1 MQTNRLFQIIYILLR
16 EGTVTAGELAKRFEV
31 SPRTI
36 YRDIDALSLA
46 GVPVYASKG
55 KGGGISLLQDFVL
68 DKSLLSETEQNAV
81 LTALQGFLPLQV
93 GEDAS
98 VLEKLSAFWGRNVV
112 PWLKIDFSD
121 WGDSNKDLFEM
132 LKTAVTEQ
140 HIIHFD
146 YYNSFGEKTHR
157 QVEPVQI
164 WFKHRAWYLHGYCLS
179 KKEFRTFKLT
189 RIQNLTVTNE
199 PCIPGRLDVTEA
211 WAADEKE
218 DSKAVSLILKFAPE
232 TAYRIYD
239 EFDESQIEKQE
250 DGSFLVSVTWPEDN
264 WVWSFLLSF
273 GESVRVIEPGWV
285 QTIIR
290 KKALQIAEKYI

>member
-1 MQTNRLFQIIYILLR
+1 MQTNRLFQIIYTLLR

-31 SPRTI
+31 SQRTI
-36 YRDIDALSLA
+36 YREIDALSLA
-46 GVPVYASKG
+46 GVPVYANKG
-55 KGGGISLLQDFVL
+55 RGGGISLLQDFVL

-81 LTALQGFLPLQV
+81 LTALQGFVPLQR

-98 VLEKLSAFWGRNVV
+98 VLEKLSAFWGRDAV

-132 LKTAVTEQ
+132 LKMAVTEQ
-140 HIIHFD
+140 RIIHFD

-157 QVEPVQI
+157 RVEPMQI
-164 WFKHRAWYLHGYCLS
+164 WFKHRAWYLHGYCLF
-179 KKEFRTFKLT
+179 KKGFRTFKLT

-199 PCIPGRLDVTEA
+199 PCIPSRLDVTES
-211 WAADEKE
+211 WVAAEKE
-218 DSKAVSLILKFAPE
+218 GSKAISLTLKFAPE

-239 EFDESQIEKQE
+239 EFNESQIEKQE
-250 DGSFLVSVTWPEDN
+250 DGSFFVSVTWPEDN

-273 GESVRVIEPGWV
+273 GELVQVIEPEWV
-285 QTIIR
+285 QALIR
-290 KKALQIAEKYI
+290 KKALQIAEKYK

>member
-1 MQTNRLFQIIYILLR
+1 M
-16 EGTVTAGELAKRFEV
+16 
-31 SPRTI
+31 
-36 YRDIDALSLA
+36 
-46 GVPVYASKG
+46 
-55 KGGGISLLQDFVL
+55 LQDFVL

-93 GEDAS
+93 GEDAL
-98 VLEKLSAFWGRNVV
+98 VLEKLSAFWGRNAV

-211 WAADEKE
+211 WAANEKE
-218 DSKAVSLILKFAPE
+218 DRKAVSLILKFAPE

-250 DGSFLVSVTWPEDN
+250 DGSFLISVTWPEDN
-264 WVWSFLLSF
+264 WIWSFLLSF

>member
-1 MQTNRLFQIIYILLR
+1 MQTNRLFQIIYTLLR

-31 SPRTI
+31 SQRTI

-46 GVPVYASKG
+46 GVPVYTNKG

-68 DKSLLSETEQNAV
+68 DKSLLSETEQNAI
-81 LTALQGFLPLQV
+81 LTALQGFVPLQS

-98 VLEKLSAFWGRNVV
+98 VLEKLSAFWGRDAV

-132 LKTAVTEQ
+132 LKTAVTEKR
-140 HIIHFD
+140 IIHFE
-146 YYNSFGEKTHR
+146 YYNSFGEKSYR
-157 QVEPVQI
+157 QVEPLQI

-179 KKEFRTFKLT
+179 KKGFRTFKLT

-199 PCIPGRLDVTEA
+199 PCIPRSLEA
-211 WAADEKE
+211 SESWATDEKK
-218 DSKAVSLILKFAPE
+218 DSKTVSLILKFAPE
-232 TAYRIYD
+232 AAYRIYD
-239 EFDESQIEKQE
+239 EFDESQIERQAD
-250 DGSFLVSVTWPEDN
+250 DGFLVSVTWPEDN

-273 GESVRVIEPGWV
+273 GESVQVIEPAWV